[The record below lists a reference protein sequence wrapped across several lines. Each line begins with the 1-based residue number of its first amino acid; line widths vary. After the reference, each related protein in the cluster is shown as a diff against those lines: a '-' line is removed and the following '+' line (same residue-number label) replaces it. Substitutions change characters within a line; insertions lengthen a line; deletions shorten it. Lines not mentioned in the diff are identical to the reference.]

1 MVDIIFFVLYF
12 YFLEVGVLI
21 KIDVFNKFII
31 FIGEWVLLVL
41 KVRKS
46 ILYGEIISNFLVLVN
61 FFIFIVDYYF
71 GSIYILRF

>member
-31 FIGEWVLLVL
+31 FIGEWVSLVL